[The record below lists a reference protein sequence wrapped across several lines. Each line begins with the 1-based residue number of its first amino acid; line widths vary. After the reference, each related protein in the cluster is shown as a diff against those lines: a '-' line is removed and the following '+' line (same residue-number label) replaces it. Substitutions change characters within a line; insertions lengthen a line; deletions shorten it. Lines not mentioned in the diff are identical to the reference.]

1 MIQTAI
7 EKRGRSP
14 LKERV
19 QYIGALGI
27 IGTMLW
33 VAGFPV
39 FILFFIGAL
48 TFFIWKIF
56 ASEGRNETR
65 RIFEF
70 YLSANEILREDD
82 RRWYGFE
89 IQETIARGEAIVASM
104 RGAPPLVYFTLGSLY
119 QKIGDQSSALKYL
132 SQSVG
137 EDSTDETAIVYP
149 ARELR
154 DYVQMLRKIERAPAE
169 APLTSSAIRSLE
181 RLRKNRGKTRLEES
195 RLAASKVLVT
205 QDETIQTLESVVD
218 SDDNHVDMSYDSS
231 NGSQRPAAV
240 HFTRF
245 EESVQRQEATAVSD
259 LSHSKKPNRKSI
271 SEVLH
276 DIYDNNVQ

>member
-1 MIQTAI
+1 MTQNAI
-7 EKRGRSP
+7 EKRRTNP

-19 QYIGALGI
+19 QYVGALGI

-65 RIFEF
+65 KIFEF

-89 IQETIARGEAIVASM
+89 IQETIARGESIISGM

-119 QKIGDQSSALKYL
+119 QKIGDHSSALKYL
-132 SQSVG
+132 TQSVG
-137 EDSTDETAIVYP
+137 EGSTDETAIVYP
-149 ARELR
+149 AKELR

-181 RLRKNRGKTRLEES
+181 RLRKNRGKIRLEES
-195 RLAASKVLVT
+195 QIAASKVVVT

-218 SDDNHVDMSYDSS
+218 IDDHVDASNGSS
-231 NGSQRPAAV
+231 NGSQRPADV

-245 EESVQRQEATAVSD
+245 DEPDHTNEPATSSD
-259 LSHSKKPNRKSI
+259 LSQSKKPSRKTI

-276 DIYDNNVQ
+276 DIYDTNVQ